1 MTYNLIELQTKL
13 VSSWDSF
20 FKNDITALERDP
32 TIHEISERMLGLC
45 RRSFIE
51 NEKMKP
57 ILLAGCERLEDMSA
71 GIQQITRENSEL
83 VLGGVRFIMETA
95 AAMKYCLKRS
105 NSSTEKLRLCWM
117 WQNFSFLSGVFN
129 YKKRNG
135 PLLSEHI
142 DWATK
147 NKENLDKYFG
157 VKVTGNNVSKIKHNN
172 WLNLSIYEI
181 YKGIDWTQT
190 YNTNYAWGS
199 SFVHF
204 GPYADLLKSL
214 ETSSGTFYENA
225 YFFTQYFLI
234 SLSRSFYQI
243 SVNAAEWRNFIC
255 DIYLRLIFSMCINNA
270 AYSYGFLKR
279 SPAFQRIVLSLFAD
293 ERSKETIMQSI
304 VPSDGSIIT
313 VG

>member
-1 MTYNLIELQTKL
+1 
-13 VSSWDSF
+13 
-20 FKNDITALERDP
+20 
-32 TIHEISERMLGLC
+32 
-45 RRSFIE
+45 
-51 NEKMKP
+51 MKP